1 MLETRTNPDSFFK
14 ILNESE
20 ARIRPDESENESE
33 QEYHGSTYNILASTN
48 CTLKREMRCY
58 QQQAHKLIVNS

>member
-33 QEYHGSTYNILASTN
+33 QEYHGSTYNILASSN
-48 CTLKREMRCY
+48 CTLKREVRCY
-58 QQQAHKLIVNS
+58 QQRAPKLIVNS